1 MIKNIFS
8 KQYLKYCVIGTIG
21 GIIELALF
29 YLLNDIMHINYLVA
43 NVITFIVT
51 VTILYFLNKK
61 FVYKAENMDN
71 VGFIIFFVSRTAGF
85 VIDSIVLTVSLKI
98 FMFPSLISKFI
109 SSSSTTYKNYLHS
122 YTEGIFYSYFFAFY
136 LFDLTQ
142 NSSLLYLLFYL
153 TNYIAGS
160 IILST

>member
-8 KQYLKYCVIGTIG
+8 KQYLKYCVVGTIG

-29 YLLNDIMHINYLVA
+29 YFLNDRIQINYLIA
-43 NVITFIVT
+43 NVITFIVM

-71 VGFIIFFVSRTAGF
+71 VGFIIYFVSRTAGF
-85 VIDSIVLTVSLKI
+85 VIDSIVLSVCLTI

-109 SSSSTTYKNYLHS
+109 SSSSTTWWS
-122 YTEGIFYSYFFAFY
+122 RIG
-136 LFDLTQ
+136 
-142 NSSLLYLLFYL
+142 
-153 TNYIAGS
+153 
-160 IILST
+160 

>member
-8 KQYLKYCVIGTIG
+8 KQYLKYCIVGTIG

-71 VGFIIFFVSRTAGF
+71 VGFMMFFVSRIAGL

-109 SSSSTTYKNYLHS
+109 SSSSTTYINYRV
-122 YTEGIFYSYFFAFY
+122 GKFIFI
-136 LFDLTQ
+136 
-142 NSSLLYLLFYL
+142 N
-153 TNYIAGS
+153 
-160 IILST
+160 

>member
-8 KQYLKYCVIGTIG
+8 KQYLKYCVVGTIG

-29 YLLNDIMHINYLVA
+29 YFLNDRIQINYLIA
-43 NVITFIVT
+43 NVITFVVT

-71 VGFIIFFVSRTAGF
+71 VGFIIYFVSRTAGF
-85 VIDSIVLTVSLKI
+85 VIDSIVLSVCLTI

-109 SSSSTTYKNYLHS
+109 SSSSTTYINYCV
-122 YTEGIFYSYFFAFY
+122 GKFIF
-136 LFDLTQ
+136 
-142 NSSLLYLLFYL
+142 N
-153 TNYIAGS
+153 N
-160 IILST
+160 

>member
-8 KQYLKYCVIGTIG
+8 KQYLKYCVVGTIG

-71 VGFIIFFVSRTAGF
+71 VGFIMLNFCNNFGYSWNVFYSPLTAYLPLIFRIFNFTF
-85 VIDSIVLTVSLKI
+85 ENCLKI

-109 SSSSTTYKNYLHS
+109 SSSSTTYINYCV
-122 YTEGIFYSYFFAFY
+122 GKFIF
-136 LFDLTQ
+136 
-142 NSSLLYLLFYL
+142 N
-153 TNYIAGS
+153 N
-160 IILST
+160 